1 MHFKSVG
8 VLLALASSALALST
22 PHRYVSHE
30 KRDAPLKKWVKRDTL
45 SRDAVLPMRFGL
57 RQSNIDNGAGASLM
71 DELSHPDSPRYGQW
85 LSAEDIID
93 FFAPPQH
100 AVDAVKNWLS
110 EAGIDSK
117 RISHSTNKQWIQLD
131 AKVHE
136 AERLLK
142 AKYHHYEHVATGKV
156 HVACDEYFLPEHLS
170 QHIDYV
176 TPGLKLLGG
185 GKASN
190 GRELDGRKDFDLEKR
205 GFRTSKNQKFSTPI
219 FGPQITAP
227 LSSLNGTN
235 ALANCDQYVTPECIA
250 AMYNITKGTKAAAGN
265 ELGIF
270 EEGDFYTQ
278 QDLTLFFATFANYIP
293 LLTHPKLK
301 GIDGGFA
308 PSAVAGG
315 ESDLDF
321 EISYPIIWPQN
332 SVLFQTDDIFYATGI
347 QGGGGF
353 LNTFLDAIDG
363 SYCTYSAYGE
373 TGNADID
380 PVYPNPNPA
389 GYQGQ
394 LQCGVYKPTNVISIS
409 YGEQEDDLPT
419 NYQQRQC
426 SEFMKLGMQ
435 GVSVVIASGDS
446 GVAARSTDDGNSD
459 GCLGNGEVFNPDFPA
474 SCPYITAAGATY
486 LPPGGDAKKD
496 EEVAVTRFPS
506 GGGFSNIYPQ
516 PSYQSSA
523 VNTYLT
529 DHKPPYKTYNT
540 SGMNN
545 PPETVTNGGI
555 YNVGG
560 RGYPDISAVGDNV
573 VVFVNA
579 MPTLIGGT
587 SASAPVFAS
596 ILNRINEER
605 IAAGKKTVGFVN
617 PTLYNNPG
625 AFHDITVGSNPG
637 CNTQGFA
644 VSQGWDP
651 VTGLGTPN
659 YPALLKVF
667 MALP

>member
-1 MHFKSVG
+1 MDAIKS
-8 VLLALASSALALST
+8 
-22 PHRYVSHE
+22 
-30 KRDAPLKKWVKRDTL
+30 
-45 SRDAVLPMRFGL
+45 
-57 RQSNIDNGAGASLM
+57 
-71 DELSHPDSPRYGQW
+71 W
-85 LSAEDIID
+85 LVES
-93 FFAPPQH
+93 
-100 AVDAVKNWLS
+100 
-110 EAGIDSK
+110 GIDSK
-117 RISHSTNKQWIQLD
+117 RISHSVNKQWIQLD

-136 AERLLK
+136 AEKFLK
-142 AKYHHYEHVATGKV
+142 TKYYHYEHEPTGNT
-156 HVACDEYFLPEHLS
+156 HVACEEYFVPEHLS
-170 QHIDYV
+170 EHIDYV
-176 TPGLKLLGG
+176 TPGLKLLAG

-190 GRELDGRKDFDLEKR
+190 GRHLNGRKRELEKR
-205 GFRTSKNQKFSTPI
+205 GFRTSSNQNFSTPV
-219 FGPQITAP
+219 FGPEITVP
-227 LSSLNGTN
+227 LASLNGTN
-235 ALANCDQYVTPECIA
+235 QLSMCDQYVTPECI
-250 AMYNITKGTKAAAGN
+250 MTFYNITKGTKATKGN

-270 EEGDFYTQ
+270 EEGDFYAAE
-278 QDLTLFFATFANYIP
+278 DLIEFFATFAPYIP
-293 LLTHPKLK
+293 LTTAPKLE

-308 PSAVAGG
+308 PAPYAGG

-332 SVLFQTDDIFYATGI
+332 SVLFQTDDLFYALGLE
-347 QGGGGF
+347 GGGGF

-363 SYCTYSAYGE
+363 SYCSYI
-373 TGNADID
+373 DPID
-380 PVYPNPNPA
+380 PVYPDPIIA
-389 GYQGQ
+389 GYQGK

-419 NYQQRQC
+419 KYQQRQC
-426 SEFMKLGMQ
+426 AEFMKLGMQ

-459 GCLGNGEVFNPDFPA
+459 GCLGTGEVFNPDFPA

-486 LPPGGDAKKD
+486 LPPGGDPKKD
-496 EEVAVTRFPS
+496 QEVAVTRFPS

-516 PSYQSSA
+516 PSYQKTQ

-529 DHKPPYKTYNT
+529 AHTPPYKTYNT

-545 PPETVTNGGI
+545 PPETVTKGGI

-573 VVFVNA
+573 VIINNGA
-579 MPTLIGGT
+579 PTLIGGT
-587 SASAPVFAS
+587 SASAPVFAA

-605 IAAGKKTVGFVN
+605 LAAGKKTVGFVN
-617 PTLYNNPG
+617 PTLYANPS

-644 VSQGWDP
+644 VTQGWDP

>member
-1 MHFKSVG
+1 MDAIKS
-8 VLLALASSALALST
+8 
-22 PHRYVSHE
+22 
-30 KRDAPLKKWVKRDTL
+30 
-45 SRDAVLPMRFGL
+45 
-57 RQSNIDNGAGASLM
+57 
-71 DELSHPDSPRYGQW
+71 W
-85 LSAEDIID
+85 LVES
-93 FFAPPQH
+93 
-100 AVDAVKNWLS
+100 
-110 EAGIDSK
+110 GIDSK
-117 RISHSTNKQWIQLD
+117 RISHSVNKQWIQLD

-136 AERLLK
+136 AEKFLK
-142 AKYHHYEHVATGKV
+142 TKYYHYEHEPTGNT
-156 HVACDEYFLPEHLS
+156 HVACEEYFVPEHLS
-170 QHIDYV
+170 EHIDYV
-176 TPGLKLLGG
+176 TPGLKLLAG

-190 GRELDGRKDFDLEKR
+190 GRHLNGRKRELEKR
-205 GFRTSKNQKFSTPI
+205 GFRTSSNQNFSTPV
-219 FGPQITAP
+219 FGPEITVP
-227 LSSLNGTN
+227 LASLNGTN
-235 ALANCDQYVTPECIA
+235 QLSMCDQYVTPECI
-250 AMYNITKGTKAAAGN
+250 MTFYNITKGTKATKGN

-270 EEGDFYTQ
+270 EEGDFYAAE
-278 QDLTLFFATFANYIP
+278 DLIEFFATFAPYIP
-293 LLTHPKLK
+293 LTTAPKLE

-308 PSAVAGG
+308 PAPYAGG

-332 SVLFQTDDIFYATGI
+332 SVLFQTDDLFYALGLE
-347 QGGGGF
+347 GGGGF

-363 SYCTYSAYGE
+363 SYCSYI
-373 TGNADID
+373 DPID
-380 PVYPNPNPA
+380 PVYPDPIIA
-389 GYQGQ
+389 GYQGK

-419 NYQQRQC
+419 KYQQRQC
-426 SEFMKLGMQ
+426 AEFMKLGMQ

-459 GCLGNGEVFNPDFPA
+459 GCLGTGEVFNPDFPA

-486 LPPGGDAKKD
+486 LPPGGDPKKD
-496 EEVAVTRFPS
+496 QEVAVTRFPS

-516 PSYQSSA
+516 PSYQKTQ
-523 VNTYLT
+523 VNNYLT
-529 DHKPPYKTYNT
+529 AHTPPYKTYNT

-545 PPETVTNGGI
+545 PPETVTKGGI

-573 VVFVNA
+573 VIINNGA
-579 MPTLIGGT
+579 PTLIGGT
-587 SASAPVFAS
+587 SASAPVFAA

-605 IAAGKKTVGFVN
+605 LAAGKKTVGFVN
-617 PTLYNNPG
+617 PTLYANPS

-644 VSQGWDP
+644 VTQGWDP